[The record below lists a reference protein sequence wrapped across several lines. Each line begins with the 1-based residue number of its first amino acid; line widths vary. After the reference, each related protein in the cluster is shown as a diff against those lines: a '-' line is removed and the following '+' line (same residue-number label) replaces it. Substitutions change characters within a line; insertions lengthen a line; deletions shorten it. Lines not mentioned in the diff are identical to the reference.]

1 MRRSRLPAGGVNALQ
16 QVRDKRTDALARGMQ
31 LLDLSIGEPKGPALA
46 SAREAAQRAVM
57 RDVEAL
63 HAYQYN
69 ASPGVPDFAER
80 FVAAH
85 VPRSLTNADVAYL
98 PVPGLKPI
106 LGLLPLSCGCATE
119 PMQVGTMTSPGYPI
133 PSAWCAYHPLVDHFP
148 LPLNAGNAFRFSPTD
163 VPADIGLLMLNYPHN
178 PSGQVADTSWWA
190 SICEYCV
197 ENDIRLFNDAAYCV
211 LSHTSES
218 ATLSEVA
225 PDFPQLSWCEGF
237 TAAKLIGNGTG
248 WHVGA
253 MVGSPDFIADLGV
266 VKANTDTGFV
276 APMAVGA
283 LASVEEDQSS
293 IAEYRTMYQDRLE
306 RLASI
311 MQGQGMRLALTPQ
324 AGFFTLWETPVSA
337 FGATVES
344 AQAFNFRMIEETGV
358 VGVHLGQYMR
368 YAVCADVA
376 SMSDEL
382 EAAFAR
388 AAVGY

>member
-1 MRRSRLPAGGVNALQ
+1 MRKSRLPAGGVNALQ
-16 QVRDKRTDALARGMQ
+16 QVRDKRTEALAQGME
-31 LLDLSIGEPKGPALA
+31 LIDLSIGEPKGPALA

-57 RDVEAL
+57 SDGEAM

-69 ASPGVPDFAER
+69 ASPAVPEFAER

-85 VPRSLTNADVAYL
+85 VPRAMSGEDVAYL
-98 PVPGLKPI
+98 PIPGLKPI

-119 PMQVGTMTSPGYPI
+119 PMRIGTMTSPGYPI
-133 PSAWCAYHPLVDHFP
+133 PSAWCAYHPLVEHMP
-148 LPLNAGNAFRFSPTD
+148 LPLNPGNEFRFAVTD
-163 VPADIGLLMLNYPHN
+163 VPADTKLLMLNYPHN
-178 PSGQVADTSWWA
+178 PSGQVAEARWWA
-190 SICEYCV
+190 SLCEYCAA
-197 ENDIRLFNDAAYCV
+197 NDIRLFNDAAYCV
-211 LSHTSES
+211 LSHVEES
-218 ATLSEVA
+218 TTLSEVA
-225 PDFPQLSWCEGF
+225 PDYPELSWCEGF

-253 MVGSPDFIADLGV
+253 MVGSPDFIADLAV

-283 LASVEEDQSS
+283 LASVEQDQSS
-293 IAEYRTMYQDRLE
+293 IAEYREMYRVRLE
-306 RLASI
+306 LLASI
-311 MQGQGMRLALTPQ
+311 MQGQGMRLALAPN
-324 AGFFTLWETPVSA
+324 AGFFTLWETPRFA
-337 FGATVES
+337 FGEPVES

-376 SMSDEL
+376 SMKDAL

-388 AAVGY
+388 ASVGY